1 MSGLIPHLSIS
12 QSHVFL
18 LNSRLGHFS
27 APPSREDPL
36 FRSYGVSLPSSLAV
50 THSSTFGYSPRPPV
64 SVSGTGRHGLKLS
77 GFSREPP
84 SPRCPPGRSLAV
96 LSRLSR
102 GCVLDCSPYT
112 FALQPAIP
120 SAGGGSGPPSP
131 LRSRDGYGNVD
142 PSSVGKPAFQLAS
155 LRPRLTLI
163 RLALIR
169 KPWSSGVRV
178 SHRIVVT
185 HAYICFSGRSSSPH
199 GPPSAPSGML
209 PYRYTISHGFGAAL
223 HARSLSIPP
232 RSTGELLRTL

>member
-1 MSGLIPHLSIS
+1 MSGHIPRLAA
-12 QSHVFL
+12 SHSPVFL

-27 APPSREDPL
+27 APPSREGPL
-36 FRSYGVSLPSSLAV
+36 SRSYGASLPSSLAV

-96 LSRLSR
+96 LSQISTGR
-102 GCVLDCSPYT
+102 VLNSVQYT
-112 FALQPAIP
+112 FLLQPAIP

-131 LRSRDGYGNVD
+131 LRSQRVYGNIN
-142 PSSVGKPAFQLAS
+142 PSPIEKTSKRLVS
-155 LRPRLTLI
+155 LRSRLTLI

-178 SHRIVVT
+178 SRPHCRYSCLHLPFRVLH
-185 HAYICFSGRSSSPH
+185 HASRHSFKAH
-199 GPPSAPSGML
+199 GML
-209 PYRYTISHGFGAAL
+209 PYR
-223 HARSLSIPP
+223 
-232 RSTGELLRTL
+232 